1 MDKNRTVS
9 DFLNKEYRDYS
20 FHIIENRAIPNIVD
34 GFKPTQRKIIYVSF
48 KHIKNVFNTI
58 ETLSG
63 RLISGAQYHHGAV
76 SAEGAIVNMS
86 QEFKNNFPLFEKDG
100 QFGSLKAPYA
110 SAPRYIKV
118 KLHENFDLVYKDNEL
133 LEFKEEEG
141 MKIEPKFYLPIIPM
155 IIINGGSG
163 IAVGHASNILNREIK
178 PLIKDCISYLKG
190 GKISQLKPS
199 IDTFNGS
206 FTRDKENHRKW
217 FIRGIFNKENTS
229 TIKISELP
237 PSQTYER
244 FEELLDTLLE
254 KREITNWENLGK
266 GVINYIVKFTREK
279 LESLTEQDLDKMLK
293 MTDQVTENFTVLDET
308 GKLKIFDSAE
318 EILKYFVD
326 FRLTYY
332 QKRKDHLLNKIK
344 DSIFLM
350 ENKILFI
357 KGVLD
362 NKIEVR
368 NKKKDDIIKDIIKL
382 NIKEIDGGYDYL
394 LSMPI
399 YSLSKEKWME
409 LQNSIKDKKIEEKT
423 VKASV
428 PKEVYLA
435 ELEELY
441 KKIK

>member
-1 MDKNRTVS
+1 MNNNRTIS

-20 FHIIENRAIPNIVD
+20 YHIIENRAIPSLID
-34 GFKPTQRKIIYVSF
+34 GFKPTQRKIIFVSS
-48 KHIKNVFNTI
+48 KYIKKSFNTV
-58 ETLSG
+58 ETLAG
-63 RLISGAQYHHGAV
+63 RIVSDAFYHHGAV
-76 SAEGAIVNMS
+76 SAEGAIVNMT
-86 QEFKNNFPLFEKDG
+86 QEFKNNFSLFEKDG
-100 QFGSLKAPYA
+100 QFGSLKAPIA

-118 KLHENFDLVYKDNEL
+118 KLHENYDLVYKDNEL

-141 MKIEPKFYLPIIPM
+141 TKIEPKFYLPIIPM
-155 IIINGGSG
+155 VIINGGSG

-178 PLIKDCISYLKG
+178 PLIKDCISHLKN
-190 GKISQLKPS
+190 GKISALKPS
-199 IDTFNGS
+199 IDTFSGT
-206 FTRDKENHRKW
+206 FTKDKDNHKKW
-217 FIRGIFNKENTS
+217 YIKGKFLKENTS
-229 TIKISELP
+229 TVKVSELP
-237 PSQTYER
+237 PSLTYEK
-244 FEELLDTLLE
+244 FEELLDNLLE
-254 KREITNWENLGK
+254 KREISNWENHGK
-266 GVINYIVKFTREK
+266 GVINYVIKFTREK
-279 LESLTEQDLDKMLK
+279 LESLTEQDIDKMLK
-293 MTDQVTENFTVLDET
+293 LTDQVTENFTVLDEM

-318 EILKYFVD
+318 EILKYFVN

-332 QKRKDHLLNKIK
+332 QKRKDYLLNKIK
-344 DSIFLM
+344 ESIFLM

-362 NKIEVR
+362 SKIEVR

-423 VKASV
+423 IKSSI
-428 PKEVYLA
+428 PKEIYLA

-441 KKIK
+441 KKVK